1 MAEEAELCADVR
13 SVSGAPP
20 AAAAGCHS
28 PRWASLVK
36 WAFVPGA
43 LCSRLLSSPP
53 AVPSRAVPSRAALVA
68 TGCAPGEPYGAGG
81 GPSAGRVSRRGVLGF
96 P

>member
-1 MAEEAELCADVR
+1 MGFCSRGFVQ
-13 SVSGAPP
+13 PP
-20 AAAAGCHS
+20 AQLTAGC
-28 PRWASLVK
+28 AE
-36 WAFVPGA
+36 
-43 LCSRLLSSPP
+43 
-53 AVPSRAVPSRAALVA
+53 PSRAVPSRAALVA